1 MASCKHV
8 NAYRSR
14 QPERAKYYR
23 LQRALLA
30 LWRKDSRLEDRL
42 KQADQTPLVCLSCA
56 FSSST
61 CAHHKHQHYAQ
72 AKNGHELA
80 VDLQHDQLYCGA
92 CSAYVQDAAF
102 ENAVKAARALA
113 CAGVDEHG
121 SKASAASRECTESVQ
136 AMPVLLKR
144 KRHQS
149 GCEQQPVKKAKQEKL
164 RAPVEAVQTGTDF
177 AEGLRGLNNLG
188 NTCFMNSIL
197 QVFVHVPLLQ
207 AYFLGGG
214 HMHKLCPRLTE
225 HDKPGKCLSC
235 ELDHVFSEAYS
246 GQRLPFSPVKFL
258 DTWWRSAEGSL
269 AGYQQQDAHEFYL
282 SLLDGLCQPT
292 ERSTTPSLSGSLSP
306 APTSK
311 SVTPPFEDV
320 EGELLGSA
328 PSLDVWNMTGIRRGQ
343 ADPGVTDVATSSSSG
358 LDSSQ
363 HSRQEDDIEST
374 MDHIFG
380 GILRSDVVCGTCGYT
395 STAHDPFKD
404 ISVDIPEA
412 LKHVPT
418 PPHVDT
424 PKPNPVRRNSRANA
438 RGLNG
443 KAGSKAGRG
452 ASNSG
457 VKRAAEVLF
466 HKEWE
471 TQTEA
476 SEPALSE
483 TSALPATTEASVRCS
498 SVDDQSS
505 VAGHVDSE
513 RDQTVSSPLH
523 PSAAPQRSPT
533 PEPPAI
539 HQPHAFTSYRPASA
553 AQAKP
558 EVPFFSAKAAVQL
571 QASPASVA
579 AAEEAAKVAA
589 ADAKS
594 TLVNAALIPS
604 ASEGDAPVVAEPKKD
619 GQHASSA
626 AATASSSGQQSS
638 MKDFLQGQATQKGP
652 VPGQRPSTAPASPA
666 PPSGKIQKPSR
677 CQKCH
682 TCRHKQLKKQ
692 CLRNKALSSPTR
704 KNIEEALRGGVEA
717 NVLTSILPAHLQP
730 SEPSG
735 LPGRNGESSAAAS
748 APRLTQVL
756 HSSKHRQAA
765 LLSSKPSDPVSQVQG
780 SGKLSNQ
787 SQISQSQSQ
796 GSGRLQDASQGSGMA
811 VQPASAVSSEPG
823 NPDARS
829 QDWAAVPAPPP
840 PMPVKADPNSKV
852 DATHEAVQQQLTQQ
866 QQQQQHAGV
875 PEGLDLARQARD
887 GFEQSVSQKETRRVE
902 EGGGDGTAVLLQACL
917 HRFVRPETLHR
928 WVCSRCQCERTA
940 LKQMS
945 IRQLPPVLC
954 LHMKRFK
961 ATDKGATMKVDSRVV
976 FPVGHLEMAPFTSA
990 PVLAARCR
998 LRGLLLAEPSKQK
1011 GAHATDTPHSNTS
1024 YRLHGVVCHTGNL
1037 LGGHYIGYVRC
1048 GEHWY
1053 QFDDARVT
1061 LVPEEYVRVSNAY
1074 MLFYLQQ

>member
-8 NAYRSR
+8 FAYRSR
-14 QPERAKYYR
+14 QPERAKYFR

-30 LWRKDSRLEDRL
+30 LWRQDSRLEDRL
-42 KQADQTPLVCLSCA
+42 KQVDQTPLVCLSCG

-102 ENAVKAARALA
+102 ENAVKAAHALA
-113 CAGVDEHG
+113 CSGADEH
-121 SKASAASRECTESVQ
+121 SIKAPVASSEYTESVQ
-136 AMPVLLKR
+136 ATPVLLKR
-144 KRHQS
+144 RRFQS
-149 GCEQQPVKKAKQEKL
+149 GCEQQPAKKAKHQQEKL
-164 RAPVEAVQTGTDF
+164 RAPVEAVQTGNGF

-197 QVFVHVPLLQ
+197 QVFVHVPQLQ

-235 ELDHVFSEAYS
+235 ELDHIFSEAYS

-282 SLLDGLCQPT
+282 SLLDGLSQPT

-311 SVTPPFEDV
+311 SATPPVEDV
-320 EGELLGSA
+320 DGELLGSA
-328 PSLDVWNMTGIRRGQ
+328 LSLDVWNMTGIRRGQ
-343 ADPGVTDVATSSSSG
+343 ADPGVSELATSSSSG
-358 LDSSQ
+358 LESSQ
-363 HSRQEDDIEST
+363 HSRQDDDIESM
-374 MDHIFG
+374 MDQIFG

-404 ISVDIPEA
+404 ISVDIPEP

-424 PKPNPVRRNSRANA
+424 PKPNPVKRNGRANA
-438 RGLNG
+438 RGSNG
-443 KAGSKAGRG
+443 KTGSKAGRG
-452 ASNSG
+452 AGNAG

-466 HKEWE
+466 HREWE

-483 TSALPATTEASVRCS
+483 TSASVRCS

-505 VAGHVDSE
+505 VAGHKESE

-533 PEPPAI
+533 PDPPAT
-539 HQPHAFTSYRPASA
+539 HQPRASTSHRPASA
-553 AQAKP
+553 AQ
-558 EVPFFSAKAAVQL
+558 
-571 QASPASVA
+571 QA
-579 AAEEAAKVAA
+579 
-589 ADAKS
+589 
-594 TLVNAALIPS
+594 TNR
-604 ASEGDAPVVAEPKKD
+604 G
-619 GQHASSA
+619 
-626 AATASSSGQQSS
+626 
-638 MKDFLQGQATQKGP
+638 TQKGP
-652 VPGQRPSTAPASPA
+652 APGQRPSTAPASPV
-666 PPSGKIQKPSR
+666 PSTGKIQKPSR

-717 NVLTSILPAHLQP
+717 TELTPVLPAHLQP
-730 SEPSG
+730 PEPSG
-735 LPGRNGESSAAAS
+735 LPGRDSQSSAAAS
-748 APRLTQVL
+748 EPRLTPVL
-756 HSSKHRQAA
+756 HSSKHRQANPPSRGSD
-765 LLSSKPSDPVSQVQG
+765 LNPPDPSS
-780 SGKLSNQ
+780 L
-787 SQISQSQSQ
+787 
-796 GSGRLQDASQGSGMA
+796 
-811 VQPASAVSSEPG
+811 
-823 NPDARS
+823 
-829 QDWAAVPAPPP
+829 
-840 PMPVKADPNSKV
+840 
-852 DATHEAVQQQLTQQ
+852 
-866 QQQQQHAGV
+866 
-875 PEGLDLARQARD
+875 
-887 GFEQSVSQKETRRVE
+887 
-902 EGGGDGTAVLLQACL
+902 ACL

-945 IRQLPPVLC
+945 IRQLPPLLC

-990 PVLAARCR
+990 PVLAARCH
-998 LRGLLLAEPSKQK
+998 LKGLLLAEPPRQK
-1011 GAHATDTPHSNTS
+1011 GAQAANAPHISTS
-1024 YRLHGVVCHTGNL
+1024 YRLHGVVCHKGNL

-1061 LVPEEYVRVSNAY
+1061 LVPEEYVRMSNAY

>member
-1 MASCKHV
+1 MSSCKHV

-14 QPERAKYYR
+14 QPERAKYFR

-42 KQADQTPLVCLSCA
+42 KQADQTPLVCLHCA

-61 CAHHKHQHYAQ
+61 CAHHKQQHYAQ

-102 ENAVKAARALA
+102 EGAVKAARALA
-113 CAGVDEHG
+113 CSGVGEHG
-121 SKASAASRECTESVQ
+121 IKAPAASREYTESVQ

-149 GCEQQPVKKAKQEKL
+149 GCEQQSAKKLKHQQEKL

-282 SLLDGLCQPT
+282 SLLDGLSQST

-311 SVTPPFEDV
+311 SATPPVEDV
-320 EGELLGSA
+320 DGELLGSA

-343 ADPGVTDVATSSSSG
+343 ADPGVSELATSSSSG
-358 LDSSQ
+358 LESSQ

-374 MDHIFG
+374 MDQIFG

-404 ISVDIPEA
+404 ISVDIPEP
-412 LKHVPT
+412 LKHIPT

-424 PKPNPVRRNSRANA
+424 PKPNPVKRNGRANA
-438 RGLNG
+438 KGSNG
-443 KAGSKAGRG
+443 KTGSKAGRG
-452 ASNSG
+452 AGNAG

-466 HKEWE
+466 HREWE

-505 VAGHVDSE
+505 VAGHADSE

-533 PEPPAI
+533 PDPPAF
-539 HQPHAFTSYRPASA
+539 HQPRASTSLRPA
-553 AQAKP
+553 
-558 EVPFFSAKAAVQL
+558 
-571 QASPASVA
+571 
-579 AAEEAAKVAA
+579 
-589 ADAKS
+589 
-594 TLVNAALIPS
+594 
-604 ASEGDAPVVAEPKKD
+604 
-619 GQHASSA
+619 
-626 AATASSSGQQSS
+626 
-638 MKDFLQGQATQKGP
+638 
-652 VPGQRPSTAPASPA
+652 
-666 PPSGKIQKPSR
+666 

-692 CLRNKALSSPTR
+692 CLRNKALTSPTR

-717 NVLTSILPAHLQP
+717 SELTSVLPAHLQP
-730 SEPSG
+730 PQPSG
-735 LPGRNGESSAAAS
+735 LPGRGGQSSAAAS
-748 APRLTQVL
+748 SPRLTLVL

-765 LLSSKPSDPVSQVQG
+765 LLKANPPSWGSDSKPPDPSSLVQA

-787 SQISQSQSQ
+787 SQGSVKSQSQ
-796 GSGRLQDASQGSGMA
+796 
-811 VQPASAVSSEPG
+811 
-823 NPDARS
+823 
-829 QDWAAVPAPPP
+829 
-840 PMPVKADPNSKV
+840 
-852 DATHEAVQQQLTQQ
+852 
-866 QQQQQHAGV
+866 
-875 PEGLDLARQARD
+875 
-887 GFEQSVSQKETRRVE
+887 
-902 EGGGDGTAVLLQACL
+902 
-917 HRFVRPETLHR
+917 

-990 PVLAARCR
+990 PVLAARCH
-998 LRGLLLAEPSKQK
+998 LKGLLLAEPSRQK
-1011 GAHATDTPHSNTS
+1011 GAQSTDAPHVNTS

-1037 LGGHYIGYVRC
+1037 LGGHYMGYVRC

-1061 LVPEEYVRVSNAY
+1061 LVPEEYNFKLSAGASHLLSR
-1074 MLFYLQQ
+1074 LQNSSAF